1 MEREREREK
10 IPGKSLMQ
18 RQCHNRKKGLNP
30 GLGRPQR
37 IVLSPYVGVNLV
49 FTRFKDNP
57 IIPVGVNLV
66 FTRFKD
72 NPIIPVGV
80 NLVFTRDCDTVS
92 SSNPKNKS
100 PMAGLDKSSPYKELR
115 DKKKY

>member
-10 IPGKSLMQ
+10 IPGKGLMQ
-18 RQCHNRKKGLNP
+18 RQCHNRKKGFKLEC
-30 GLGRPQR
+30 GRAQR
-37 IVLSPYVGVNLV
+37 PAP
-49 FTRFKDNP
+49 TRDYRPF
-57 IIPVGVNLV
+57 VGVNLV

-92 SSNPKNKS
+92 SANPK
-100 PMAGLDKSSPYKELR
+100 
-115 DKKKY
+115 